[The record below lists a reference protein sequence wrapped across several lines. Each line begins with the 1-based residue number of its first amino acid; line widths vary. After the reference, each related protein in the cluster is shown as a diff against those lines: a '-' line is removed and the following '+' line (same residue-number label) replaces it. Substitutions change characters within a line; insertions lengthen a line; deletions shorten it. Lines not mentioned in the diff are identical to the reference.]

1 VDPVIAKGTCFPL
14 FAYEVAYA
22 IDLDEAE
29 RRVVAG
35 TERQT
40 VKFKRRA
47 PAYFEYRPAP
57 LRVAR
62 DAESLDIAG
71 YRAALQAAG
80 IDEDPSLVVTGNR
93 DVKAAAQALSS
104 GVFAFVPK
112 PFDFKQLDHLVAL
125 AVATQRPA
133 AGDQPAS

>member
-1 VDPVIAKGTCFPL
+1 MDPVIAKGTCFPL

-71 YRAALQAAG
+71 YLFLGGLAGASSALGAG
-80 IDEDPSLVVTGNR
+80 AQLTERPALARVAKTG
-93 DVKAAAQALSS
+93 AAAANFS
-104 GVFAFVPK
+104 G
-112 PFDFKQLDHLVAL
+112 
-125 AVATQRPA
+125 QR
-133 AGDQPAS
+133 DNASHTP